1 MGEYLVCLTQK
12 MGKIYALCL
21 SKKNTLLNIGV
32 AKKQAKYWQMEH
44 GEKINMKISGE
55 GLALIKKF
63 EGCELESYRC
73 SANVVTIGF
82 GHTRTAKEG
91 MTITREEADMLLE
104 EDIRSFETSVLSL
117 VEVDLKQCEF
127 DALIAWTFNLGAG
140 NLKSS
145 TLLKRINA
153 KDWNDVHH
161 QIKRWNKANGTV
173 LQGLI
178 RRREAEALLFQGKDW
193 TEV

>member
-1 MGEYLVCLTQK
+1 
-12 MGKIYALCL
+12 
-21 SKKNTLLNIGV
+21 
-32 AKKQAKYWQMEH
+32 
-44 GEKINMKISGE
+44 MKISGE

-91 MTITREEADMLLE
+91 MTITREEADMRLE

-153 KDWNDVHH
+153 KDWNDVPH